1 MTDDPMTDD
10 ADAPEPDSGT
20 TDSPAV
26 LSNAAPSNSVPSNTA
41 PSNAASSNAVPS
53 KPRLNPAQQQ
63 VLDEL
68 GSTDRPTFRDDLRD
82 HLREELEESLEPM
95 AAELE
100 DPPLIIAKRTLSMV
114 HGCEARY
121 LADKSTEFEWSIPIA
136 RGTVAHKAI
145 ELLVARRGNP
155 TPLDLVDDAMS
166 RLEFDDKSISPF
178 LQSLTEAERAD
189 LLGQVNDLI
198 ANFMES
204 FPPLERTWVPV
215 AESRS
220 RAEFCDDQLTLKGV
234 VDLTLGR
241 PRGNEAGRVLIDL
254 KTGRPQQTHHH
265 DLRFYA
271 LLETLKLGVP
281 PRLLVSYYL
290 DAGEPRSEAVTEDLL
305 WSTAKRVV
313 DGVAKVVELTAQG
326 REPTKQPSGGC
337 RFCPLLSSC
346 DDGQA
351 HLGTDRSDLPI
362 D

>member
-1 MTDDPMTDD
+1 MTDDLASSESSKDR
-10 ADAPEPDSGT
+10 S
-20 TDSPAV
+20 
-26 LSNAAPSNSVPSNTA
+26 AAENDE
-41 PSNAASSNAVPS
+41 AASAESGEGASASVASAPAIPP
-53 KPRLNPAQQQ
+53 KARLNPAQQQ

-68 GSTDRPTFRDDLRD
+68 GSTDRPSFRDDLRD
-82 HLREELEESLEPM
+82 HLRHELNESLEPIV
-95 AAELE
+95 AEVP
-100 DPPLIIAKRTLSMV
+100 DPPLFVSKRKLSMV
-114 HGCEARY
+114 HGCEARF
-121 LADKSTEFEWSIPIA
+121 LADEASEFEWKIPIA

-166 RLEFDDKSISPF
+166 RLEFDEKSISTY

-189 LLGQVNDLI
+189 LLGQVNDLV

-204 FPPLERTWVPV
+204 FPPLQRAWVPV
-215 AESRS
+215 AESKS
-220 RAEFCDDQLTLKGV
+220 RASFCDDQLSMQGV

-254 KTGRPQQTHHH
+254 KTGRPQQSHHH

-290 DAGEPRSEAVTEDLL
+290 DAGEPRSEPVTEDLL

-313 DGVAKVVELTAQG
+313 DAVAKLVELTVQK

-337 RFCPLLSSC
+337 RFCPVLSTC

-351 HLGTDRSDLPI
+351 HLGDDRSDLPI